1 MSFSSSVVSRM
12 VQLSVLIPAR
22 DAGDEVAR
30 QLPEVIRA
38 AAALAETFEVIGI
51 DDGGQFESVQLWRRL
66 LTEYPQLRVLRLEE
80 RQGLSAALAA
90 GIAAAKGQIIVTMEP
105 GPRYLPEQIS
115 WLTERLSRADLVHGR
130 RRRSRLVRFLQAFTM
145 WPRRLL
151 FGVEVR
157 DPTCLFWAA
166 RREAVAGLD
175 LGRGMHRF
183 VGALMAVKG
192 FRVCEIT
199 VDHRPARRPRGH
211 FSLPSLMNL
220 LVVWYL
226 RKIVQHPTYDE
237 LARFESR
244 IDGRQLRVD
253 PARKP
258 GTRVS
263 PKA

>member
-1 MSFSSSVVSRM
+1 MSFDSSVVSRM

-38 AAALAETFEVIGI
+38 ASALSETFEVIGI
-51 DDGGQFESVQLWRRL
+51 DDGSGFPTQQTWRRL
-66 LTEYPQLRVLRLEE
+66 LTEYPQLRVLRLDE

-90 GIAAAKGQIIVTMEP
+90 GLGAARGQTIAVIEP
-105 GPRYLPEQIS
+105 GPRYLPEQLG
-115 WLTERLSRADLVHGR
+115 WLTERLARADLVHGR
-130 RRRSRLVRFLQAFTM
+130 RRRSRPRKFLQAFTL

-166 RREAVAGLD
+166 RREAVTGLD

-183 VGALMAVKG
+183 MGALVAVKG

-199 VDHRPARRPRGH
+199 VDHRPVRRPRGH
-211 FSLPSLMNL
+211 FSLPSLVNL

-226 RKIVQHPTYDE
+226 RRTVQHPSYHE
-237 LARFESR
+237 LARFDSR
-244 IDGRQLRVD
+244 IDGRQLRID

-258 GTRVS
+258 ASRVS
-263 PKA
+263 HGT